1 VARRRRR
8 RFASMG
14 RHWLWFAPVTVVI
27 LWTAEWPILKGDYG
41 AIKLFIDRW
50 VWEVVFSP
58 SALVFLNV
66 VWAAAVL
73 PILGLVAVSTVSLSQ
88 QKTWKRWLYSVL
100 IIIGIFL
107 IPDIAGALMWG
118 TFPFTFDSQGNSR
131 LRLIPFIPWP
141 SGDFGYL

>member
-1 VARRRRR
+1 
-8 RFASMG
+8 M
-14 RHWLWFAPVTVVI
+14 
-27 LWTAEWPILKGDYG
+27 
-41 AIKLFIDRW
+41 AIKLFTDRW
-50 VWEVVFSP
+50 VWQVVFSP

-73 PILGLVAVSTVSLSQ
+73 PILGLAAVSAVSLSQ
-88 QKTWKRWLYSVL
+88 QTTWERWLYSVL

-107 IPDIAGALMWG
+107 IPIIAEALMWG
-118 TFPFTFDSQGNSR
+118 TFPFTIDSEGNSR